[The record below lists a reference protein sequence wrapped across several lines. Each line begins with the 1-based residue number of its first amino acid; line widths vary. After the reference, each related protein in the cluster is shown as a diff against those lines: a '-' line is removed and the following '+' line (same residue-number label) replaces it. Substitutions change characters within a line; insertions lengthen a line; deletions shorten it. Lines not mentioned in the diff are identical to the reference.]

1 MSIRL
6 GRSIC
11 GHLAT
16 AESREWLITNGIG
29 GYGCGTI
36 AGHLTRYYHGLLVA
50 ALDPPLGRTLLLAK
64 LEETVQYGGQYGGH
78 DQDHTVPLFTNRW
91 ADGTVSPHGYQQIE
105 RFQLDGAMPLWKF
118 AIGDALL
125 LKRVWM
131 QQGENT
137 TYTCYSLHRGS
148 GPLTLSIKVVVNYRD
163 HHGGTPEREWHIES
177 IAQGIVAK
185 AFPEAVPFYVF
196 TDRGTVTVQQ
206 TRFEQVHLAV
216 EDYRGTGDRDSYW
229 QVATITVTLMPGEM
243 FTVVAS
249 TNPSPNLDGAA
260 ALSDRRTY
268 EESLLTKWELADTRS
283 HNHVPAWIEQLVL
296 AADQFIVERATPLN
310 PPLQKGETGER
321 ATPLNPP
328 LLRGETGERA
338 TPLNPPLQKGETGER
353 ATPLNPPL
361 LRGETGGKSI
371 IAGYPWFSDWG
382 RDTMI
387 SLPGLAIAT
396 GRPEVAR
403 PILQVFGRYLDQ
415 GMLPNMFPESG
426 QTPHYNTVDA
436 TLWYFEAI
444 RAYVQATHD
453 KPLLSELFSALAEVI
468 QWHCRGTRYHI
479 QMDASDGLLYAG
491 ENGVQLTWMDAKV
504 GDWVVTPRI
513 GKPIEINALWYNA
526 LVCMEQFAQAL
537 GHPHEEY
544 HQLAEHCARGFQRFW
559 NPELGYCFDVLDTP
573 DGSHDST
580 LRPNQ
585 IFAVALPYGASH
597 ENSTTAPL
605 LTAACQKAVVD
616 TVARKLVTSYGVR
629 SLSPRHPDYGGHY
642 GGDQRKRDAVY
653 HQGTVWSWLIGPFV
667 QSHLQVYHNPAQARE
682 WLEPMADHL
691 MDAGV
696 GTISE
701 IFDGDAPFTP
711 RGCFAQAW
719 GVAEILRA
727 WVAIESS
734 S

>member
-64 LEETVQYGGQYGGH
+64 LEETVQYEGHSGGH

-125 LKRVWM
+125 FKRVWM

-163 HHGGTPEREWHIES
+163 HHGGTPDREWHIES
-177 IAQGIVAK
+177 VAQGIAAK
-185 AFPEAVPFYVF
+185 AFPEAVPFYVL

-216 EDYRGTGDRDSYW
+216 EEYRGTGDRDSYW
-229 QVATITVTLMPGEM
+229 HVATITATLMPGERL
-243 FTVVAS
+243 TVVAS
-249 TNPSPNLDGAA
+249 TNPSPNLDGAV
-260 ALSDRRTY
+260 ALSDRRAY
-268 EESLLTKWELADTRS
+268 EELLLTQWELADTRS

-296 AADQFIVERATPLN
+296 AADQFIVDRAL
-310 PPLQKGETGER
+310 G
-321 ATPLNPP
+321 AT
-328 LLRGETGERA
+328 T
-338 TPLNPPLQKGETGER
+338 
-353 ATPLNPPL
+353 
-361 LRGETGGKSI
+361 GKSI

-396 GRPEVAR
+396 GRPELAR

-444 RAYVQATHD
+444 RAYIHATND
-453 KPLLSELFSALAEVI
+453 KPLLSELFPALADVI

-479 QMDASDGLLYAG
+479 QVDALDGLLYAG

-526 LVCMEQFAQAL
+526 LVCMEQFAQSL

-544 HQLAEHCARGFQRFW
+544 HRLAEHCARGFQRFW
-559 NPELGYCFDVLDTP
+559 NPDLGYCFDVLDTP
-573 DGSHDST
+573 DGRHDST

-597 ENSTTAPL
+597 EGSTTAPL

-616 TVARKLVTSYGVR
+616 TVARELVTSYGVR

-642 GGDQRKRDAVY
+642 GGDQRQRDAVY
-653 HQGTVWSWLIGPFV
+653 HQGTVWSWLIGPFI

-682 WLEPMADHL
+682 WLESMADHL
-691 MDAGV
+691 TDAGL

-727 WVAIESS
+727 WVAIESYDN
-734 S
+734 